1 MALHRITAIF
11 DKDKVFEKILNLD
24 YLISI
29 EPYAEKDSCYIKFVT
44 TTEEFSFVYNNME
57 DMQVDYKILHES
69 VSDQFNSTKTVITGC
84 VDIKTSETL
93 LG

>member
-29 EPYAEKDSCYIKFVT
+29 EPYAEKDNCYLKFVT

-57 DMQVDYKILHES
+57 DMKMDYDKIHES
-69 VSDQFNSTKTVITGC
+69 MSDQFNSTQTVINGC
-84 VDIKTSETL
+84 IDIKTSETL